1 MYNLYYKGK
10 LINTK
15 GAVGDDAIEQL
26 ASRPY
31 VFKVYEKPNGTVSK
45 ERIPVS
51 EIKVVKTYVF

>member
-26 ASRPY
+26 ANHPY
-31 VFKVYEKPNGTVSK
+31 VFKVYEKPNGTAAK

>member
-26 ASRPY
+26 AGRPY
-31 VFKVYEKPNGTVSK
+31 VFKVYEKPDGTVTR